1 MMAMRKCNYH
11 PYIDSYMDDI
21 RNEVIPSSIE
31 LKQAMDLIEFKLDDP
46 DVLIDSVAIEKGVEL
61 TEKYFEFKLLDWE
74 LFVFALIH
82 CFYKSND
89 TVVFDEFLIVM
100 GRGNGKNGFISPVA
114 WYLTTQYHGIKA
126 YNVDI
131 IANSEDQAGTSFGDV
146 FEMLERTW
154 EKSKKFFYKSK
165 EKIVNLKTNSYIK
178 FNTSNARTKDGK
190 RTACLIFDEIH
201 EYENY
206 TMISVFTSGF
216 GKKKHSRTFYI
227 TTNGHIRQGVLDD
240 KLALAKDVLNG
251 TIKDLGLLPLIYK
264 IDEEKEAL
272 DPKMWDKANPS
283 LRFFPE
289 LQKEMNKE
297 FIQMKYE
304 PHIEQEFYTK
314 RMNWPKGNKEI
325 QVTEWDNIAATNKLV
340 PDQSGRSAIVG
351 IDYMKVTDFASVDL
365 HFRDGDLR
373 YDISY
378 SWLCLNSA
386 DILRLKIP
394 WKQWAEEGLLT
405 LVDDVEISPDLI
417 AEYIAE
423 QAAKYNLVQLAL
435 DNYRYALL
443 ANSLK
448 KVGFDAKEY
457 KNVKLVRPSDIMKVV
472 PVIDS
477 CFVNHYF
484 VWGDNPLLRWAA
496 NNTKLIKSGV
506 KTGSDTGN
514 YVYGKIEAKSRKTD
528 PFMAL
533 VAAMTIES
541 ELGDGGSSETPDVGT
556 YVY

>member
-1 MMAMRKCNYH
+1 
-11 PYIDSYMDDI
+11 MDDI

-31 LKQAMDLIEFKLDDP
+31 LKQAMDLIEFKLDNS
-46 DVLIDSVAIEKGVEL
+46 DVFIDSAAIEKGVEL
-61 TEKYFEFKLLDWE
+61 IEKYFEFKLLDWE

-89 TVVFDEFLIVM
+89 TVVFDEFLLEM

-154 EKSKKFFYKSK
+154 AKSKKFFYKSK

-206 TMISVFTSGF
+206 TMISVFSSGF

-264 IDEEKEAL
+264 IDKEEEAL
-272 DPKMWDKANPS
+272 DPKMWHKANPS
-283 LRFFPE
+283 LRFFTE
-289 LQKEMNKE
+289 LQIEMNKE
-297 FIQMKYE
+297 FIQLKYE

-314 RMNWPKGNKEI
+314 RMNWPKGNREI
-325 QVTEWDNIAATNKLV
+325 EVTSWDNILASCGNI
-340 PDQSGRSAIVG
+340 PDLSGRTGVVG
-351 IDYMKVTDFASVDL
+351 IDYASVNDFASAGILIRVGDIRYWITHSWVCTQSLDL
-365 HFRDGDLR
+365 SRIKPPLR
-373 YDISY
+373 E
-378 SWLCLNSA
+378 WE
-386 DILRLKIP
+386 
-394 WKQWAEEGLLT
+394 KQGLLT
-405 LVDDVEISPDLI
+405 FVDDAEINPD
-417 AEYIAE
+417 YISDWITD
-423 QAAKYNLVQLAL
+423 QAIKYNLAKLAL
-435 DNYRYALL
+435 DNFRYALV
-443 ANSLK
+443 AKSLK
-448 KVGFDAKEY
+448 TIGFDYKDY
-457 KNVKLVRPSDIMKVV
+457 KNVKLVRPSDVMIVE
-472 PVIDS
+472 PVIKS
-477 CFVNHYF
+477 CFTNHNF
-484 VWGDNPLLRWAA
+484 AWGDNPLMRWAV
-496 NNTKLIKSGV
+496 NNTKKVRSGR
-506 KTGSDTGN
+506 KEGTDTGN
-514 YVYGKIEAKSRKTD
+514 YYYAKIEAKSRKTD

-533 VAAMTIES
+533 VAAMIIES

>member
-1 MMAMRKCNYH
+1 
-11 PYIDSYMDDI
+11 MDDI
-21 RNEVIPSSIE
+21 RNEVIPSSKE
-31 LKQAMDLIEFKLDDP
+31 LKQAMDYIETKLNNP
-46 DVLIDSVAIEKGVEL
+46 DVFIDSAAIEKGVEL
-61 TEKYFEFKLLDWE
+61 MERYFEFKLLDWE

-114 WYLTTQYHGIKA
+114 WYLTTQYHGVKA

-146 FEMLERTW
+146 YEMLERTW

-201 EYENY
+201 EYEKY
-206 TMISVFTSGF
+206 TVISVFTSGF

-227 TTNGHIRQGVLDD
+227 TTNGYIRQGVLDD

-314 RMNWPKGNKEI
+314 RMNWPKGNKEV
-325 QVTEWDNIAATNKLV
+325 QVTEWDNIIATNKPI
-340 PDQSGRSAIVG
+340 PDQSGRSATVG
-351 IDYMKVTDFASVDL
+351 IDYMKVTDLASVDL
-365 HFRDGDLR
+365 HFREGDLR
-373 YDISY
+373 YDISH

-386 DILRLKIP
+386 DISRLKIP

-423 QAAKYNLVQLAL
+423 QAMKYNLVQLAL

-448 KVGFDAKEY
+448 KVGFDAKDY

-472 PVIDS
+472 PIIDS
-477 CFVNHYF
+477 CFANHNF
-484 VWGDNPLLRWAA
+484 IWGNNPLLRWSA

-506 KTGSDTGN
+506 KTGTDTGN

-528 PFMAL
+528 PFMAV
-533 VAAMTIES
+533 VAAMTIEA
-541 ELGDGGSSETPDVGT
+541 ELGDGYCGETPDIDVHT
-556 YVY
+556 Y